1 MKRPTC
7 FDLSAA
13 LLIAH
18 VSGCSAASD
27 GGSGEEPTNLAR
39 QPLTG
44 ADCSEPG
51 FKAVG
56 YLRIDDEICTA
67 TRIRCGVLLTAL
79 HCWPVPEPSEVN
91 DPGAGFQDGT
101 QQSMFW
107 PKFGVP
113 IDHNWYPNPLYP
125 DDAGYASQSRDLLVL
140 FGVEE
145 GGCKDIPVA
154 ALPDPASA
162 PYDLTAVT
170 AAGTGYYWDD
180 ATQDC
185 SEPGKCRFLETSA
198 SGNGRTLAVTTS
210 KINPGD
216 SGGPLLLG
224 HVEADKIQQPTILGV
239 LSCGTGYGSAAPG
252 CNPDDPHE
260 PPGSGTLY
268 FTNLLAPA
276 KNGVRSP
283 IQFVIDTLDE
293 YDKDQ
298 DGIADPVDNCPGLAN
313 NDQTDSDQDGVGDG
327 CDLCPCDPMEDDP
340 WGHDWDEDGDG
351 ICGRCEWGSFA
362 ANKHGVCTPEYC
374 AQQPVDSCPHVY
386 SDESQNCNLDSE
398 LAMGARIMADACD
411 PVPCPRFD
419 SQEKSSSVTRKV
431 PIGGASKGFE
441 GYLYVEASSTG
452 KLAMTP
458 IGAHASPEMVTE
470 KITDPALVLDD
481 PVVVDSTEY
490 RYCVDIPAKEVW
502 CSARASIND
511 AFLHKAQ
518 DRDAE
523 IWQSVWH
530 RIWIAELPKPS
541 STAGTQDP
549 LDLDL
554 NPYDHSTERT
564 RIWRWEDDFAFWST
578 LSKWKTDV
586 PYGVPSEAGQGKGA
600 LWVHAN
606 TTHGMDVANA
616 AHGIHGLA
624 NDKTV
629 PATGLANAF
638 QEVSPIVTKSRYVIH
653 KLLTRVPLNLDFT
666 LRPCLACG
674 IEVPEPG
681 TLEHPDWGYP
691 LAQVPGG
698 SPLQAQQVVTLP
710 GIDAPTVL
718 LNDGSLMA
726 VSGLIGQGLQA
737 SLAQGVRWAD
747 AVETDP
753 AAGNGALAPSA
764 IGLGSAGNTIV
775 ERLYVR
781 SGALLGQEDVSP
793 THGPLTRV
801 ASASTMSTSAGPEP
815 RTDPIT
821 VYSRSSRRLFLLGGR
836 SSTSGE
842 LLPDVWWADVDS
854 GDWERVQLKEFSLGS
869 VIAATYSPRDRRLWI
884 LDEPGQGKNARA
896 RLSRLQPG
904 TGVVEVL
911 GEWSRTGKFDQHWL
925 ILDRDGRV
933 LLAASSEKVN
943 KHVVLRLDA
952 VGGALQVVNSF
963 AGQHALALRP
973 LVDAEGYGFATRI
986 AAHKMPVVVR
996 LKALTGGIGH
1006 WGGIGACM

>member
-1 MKRPTC
+1 MT
-7 FDLSAA
+7 
-13 LLIAH
+13 
-18 VSGCSAASD
+18 
-27 GGSGEEPTNLAR
+27 
-39 QPLTG
+39 
-44 ADCSEPG
+44 DCG
-51 FKAVG
+51 
-56 YLRIDDEICTA
+56 A
-67 TRIRCGVLLTAL
+67 TRIGCGVLLSAN
-79 HCWPVPEPSEVN
+79 HCWHVEEPSKLDVNAVFTDSAGNEVR
-91 DPGAGFQDGT
+91 PY
-101 QQSMFW
+101 
-107 PKFGVP
+107 FGVP
-113 IDHNWYPNPLYP
+113 IDHHTWANH
-125 DDAGYASQSRDLLVL
+125 ASVSKPGFTARDLIVF
-140 FGVEE
+140 FGAELN
-145 GGCKDIPVA
+145 GCENVGIA
-154 ALPDPASA
+154 GLPDANDTAAS
-162 PYDLTAVT
+162 DLTKVT
-170 AAGTGYYWDD
+170 AAGAGCYWDESLYE
-180 ATQDC
+180 C
-185 SEPGKCRFLETSA
+185 SCVPMGECRFLESSAANTSP
-198 SGNGRTLAVTTS
+198 TLMVS
-210 KINPGD
+210 SNKLNISD
-216 SGGPLLLG
+216 SGSGLFLG
-224 HVEADKIQQPTILGV
+224 HVETDNIANPVLLGV
-239 LSCGTGYGSAAPG
+239 LSSGYSLYSPVG
-252 CNPDDPHE
+252 CDPNNPKLSPTWGD
-260 PPGSGTLY
+260 LY
-268 FTNLLAPA
+268 YTSLLALST
-276 KNGVRSP
+276 NELRSP
-283 IQFVIDTLDE
+283 LQFVLDTLKE
-293 YDKDQ
+293 YDGDS
-298 DGIADPVDNCPGLAN
+298 DGVLDMGDNCKGMAN
-313 NDQTDSDQDGVGDG
+313 YDQSDS
-327 CDLCPCDPMEDDP
+327 
-340 WGHDWDEDGDG
+340 DGDG
-351 ICGRCEWGSFA
+351 IGDACDPCPCDASGDNDIDADGLCGGCA
-362 ANKHGVCTPEYC
+362 AVGKCTLEYC
-374 AQQPVDSCPHVY
+374 NQQVLDSCPNVHSNEAV
-386 SDESQNCNLDSE
+386 NCNLDAE
-398 LAMGARIMADACD
+398 LAMGARVMADACD

-419 SQEKSSSVTRKV
+419 SQEKSSSVTQKI

-458 IGAHASPEMVTE
+458 IGAHAAPEMVTD
-470 KITDPALVLDD
+470 KITDPALVDDD

-490 RYCVDIPAKEVW
+490 RYCVDLIAHDIR
-502 CSARASIND
+502 CSDRPNIND

-518 DRDAE
+518 DRGAE
-523 IWQSVWH
+523 TWQSVWH

-541 STAGTQDP
+541 SSAGTQDP

-564 RIWRWEDDFAFWST
+564 RIWRWEDDFAYWSA
-578 LSKWKTDV
+578 SSNWKTDV

-600 LWVHAN
+600 LWAHAN
-606 TTHGMDVANA
+606 TTHGMDLADA

-638 QEVSPIVTKSRYVIH
+638 QEVSPIVTKNRYVIH

-666 LRPCLACG
+666 VRPCLACG
-674 IEVPEPG
+674 IEVPKPG

-726 VSGLIGQGLQA
+726 VSGLIGQGLQT

-753 AAGNGALAPSA
+753 ATGNGALAPSA
-764 IGLGSAGNTIV
+764 IGLGSANNTIV

-801 ASASTMSTSAGPEP
+801 ASAASMSTSAGPEP

-836 SSTSGE
+836 SPISGE
-842 LLPDVWWADVDS
+842 LAPDVWWADVDS
-854 GDWERVQLKEFSLGS
+854 GAWERVQLKGFSLGS
-869 VIAATYSPRDRRLWI
+869 VIAATYSPNDRRLWI
-884 LDEPGQGKNARA
+884 LDELGEGKSARA
-896 RLSRLQPG
+896 RLSRLQLG
-904 TGVVEVL
+904 TGMVEVL
-911 GEWSRTGKFDQHWL
+911 GEWSRTGKFDRHWL

-952 VGGALQVVNSF
+952 AAGGLQVVNSF

-986 AAHKMPVVVR
+986 AAHKMPVIVR